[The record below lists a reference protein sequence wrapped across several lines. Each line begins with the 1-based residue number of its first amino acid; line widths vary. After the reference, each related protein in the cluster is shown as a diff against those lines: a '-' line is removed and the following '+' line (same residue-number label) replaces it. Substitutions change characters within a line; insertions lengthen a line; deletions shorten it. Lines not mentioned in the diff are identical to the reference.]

1 MPFSVCECTMR
12 FVKIC
17 SSSSKVAACLHSRG
31 VQMCKTDLVDDII
44 LPTGRIL
51 KSVPVCID
59 MF

>member
-1 MPFSVCECTMR
+1 
-12 FVKIC
+12 
-17 SSSSKVAACLHSRG
+17 
-31 VQMCKTDLVDDII
+31 MCKTDLVDDII